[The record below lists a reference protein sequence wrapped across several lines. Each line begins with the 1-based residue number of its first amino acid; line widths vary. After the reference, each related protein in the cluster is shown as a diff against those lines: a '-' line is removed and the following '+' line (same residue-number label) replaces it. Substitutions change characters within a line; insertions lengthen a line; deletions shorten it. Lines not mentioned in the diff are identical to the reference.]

1 MEFTVSKSDLVREL
15 SLSQGVVEK
24 KTTIPILSNVLLEAA
39 GDHVTLTATDL
50 ELGIR
55 CSCPA
60 RVKKEGAGTLP
71 ARKLLDYVRLLP
83 EGDVQMK
90 FLENHWAS
98 ITSGRSRT
106 RIAGMSRE
114 SFPELPQMP
123 EPIAALPMKM
133 LASMISR
140 TSFAISMEESR
151 FTLNGALLVMR
162 PDALTMVATDGH
174 RLAYVQAGGPPAG
187 SSSNGPSAVPSGVA
201 EIGQIS
207 QAFRALMPK
216 KAMLEI
222 VKLAELAEDGA
233 CGEFAGDDNHLFF
246 QVGPRLLIT
255 RKLTGN
261 FPDYER
267 VLPKDHI
274 HVAKLQKDEIKS
286 AIERVSQFADER
298 SRAIRVQFSNGE
310 VKVFSSSVE
319 SGDSEESVTSEY
331 QGPDLEIGFNAQ
343 YLLDFLRAIP
353 QDRVAFELKDQ
364 KSAGEMRPFGESIPD
379 QYRYVVM
386 PMRI

>member
-39 GDHVTLTATDL
+39 GDRISLTATDL

-60 RVKKEGAGTLP
+60 RIKKEGSGTVP

-83 EGDVQMK
+83 EGDVNMK

-123 EPIAALPMKM
+123 AAMAEIPVATLSAMIA
-133 LASMISR
+133 R
-140 TSFAISMEESR
+140 TGFAISMEESR

-162 PDALTMVATDGH
+162 PEGLTMVATDGH
-174 RLAYVQAGGPPAG
+174 RLAYAQA
-187 SSSNGPSAVPSGVA
+187 AVNESGQVD
-201 EIGQIS
+201 Q
-207 QAFRALMPK
+207 QFRALVPK
-216 KAMLEI
+216 KAMVEL
-222 VKLAELAEDGA
+222 VKLADDAGPDGKII
-233 CGEFAGDDNHLFF
+233 FAGDDNHLFF
-246 QVGPRLLIT
+246 QIGHRLLSS

-267 VLPKDHI
+267 VLPKDHPLT
-274 HVAKLQKDEIKS
+274 AKIQKDEIRG
-286 AIERVSQFADER
+286 AIERVAQFADER
-298 SRAIRVQFSNGE
+298 SKAIRVQFTNGE
-310 VKVFSSSVE
+310 IRVFSSSVE
-319 SGDSEESVTSEY
+319 MGESEESVPTEY
-331 QGPDLEIGFNAQ
+331 QGPDIEIGFNAQ
-343 YLLDFLRAIP
+343 YLLDFLRVIGQDHVAIH
-353 QDRVAFELKDQ
+353 LKDQ
-364 KSAGEMRPFGESIPD
+364 KSAGELRPLGENVTG

>member
-39 GDHVTLTATDL
+39 GDHITLTATDL

-55 CSCPA
+55 SSCPA
-60 RVKKEGAGTLP
+60 RVKKEGSGTVP

-83 EGDVQMK
+83 EGDLTMK

-114 SFPELPQMP
+114 SFPELPEMP
-123 EPIAALPMKM
+123 EAIAEIPVKTLT
-133 LASMISR
+133 SMIAR

-151 FTLNGALLVMR
+151 FTLNGALLLMR
-162 PDALTMVATDGH
+162 PENLTMVATDGH
-174 RLAYVQAGGPPAG
+174 RLAFVQA
-187 SSSNGPSAVPSGVA
+187 PSGESGNIA
-201 EIGQIS
+201 Q
-207 QAFRALMPK
+207 QFRALVPK
-216 KAMLEI
+216 KAMAELT
-222 VKLAELAEDGA
+222 KLAGEAGEDGKVL
-233 CGEFAGDDNHLFF
+233 FAGDDNHLFF
-246 QVGPRLLIT
+246 QVGQRLLLT

-267 VLPKDHI
+267 VLPKDHPLM
-274 HVAKLQKDEIKS
+274 AKLHRDEIRS
-286 AIERVSQFADER
+286 AIERVAQFADER
-298 SRAIRVQFSNGE
+298 SRAIRVQFTNGE
-310 VKVFSSSVE
+310 VRVFSSSVE
-319 SGDSEESVTSEY
+319 TGESEESVPSEY

-353 QDRVAFELKDQ
+353 QDSVAFELKDQ
-364 KSAGEMRPFGESIPD
+364 KSAGEMRPAGETVPD